1 MLTMKALMQFLD
13 RGFVIRALFVTMLL
27 SLILIGEYFLVL
39 SLKTYFPSNLILSGV
54 SATAL
59 IGVLIAVRP
68 LTRALDSVQT
78 SIDAGYYP
86 EEPFARFAG
95 TLVAAFLLVTP
106 GLATDAIGLMLFVPI
121 LRRLVGSLITRRMH
135 QRLNELYEYL
145 KLYER

>member
-1 MLTMKALMQFLD
+1 MLTMKALMRFLD
-13 RGFVIRALFVTMLL
+13 RGFVVRALLVTMLL
-27 SLILIGEYFLVL
+27 FLVLIGEYFIVL

-68 LTRALDSVQT
+68 LSRALDSVQR

-86 EEPFARFAG
+86 EEEFARFAG
-95 TLVAAFLLVTP
+95 TLIAAFLLVTP
-106 GLATDAIGLMLFVPI
+106 GLATDAIGFMLFVPI
-121 LRRLVGSLITRRMH
+121 LRRLVGALITRRMH